1 MTASLL
7 LLFQASLAISPPRAP
22 LGLQRLARP
31 TQLPRAQSPVCVIE
45 DERGLTG
52 EVITYEG
59 LPGETR
65 MMVDEALAARDR
77 ARVMEGKPKY
87 ETVERMVDEY
97 ERLATEAGKD
107 WSRAEAESEVVRYL
121 CRRSLAVE
129 GGLEGDGQDK
139 AAFALL
145 ALLLSTVV
153 YGGYLKLT
161 ESP

>member
-1 MTASLL
+1 M
-7 LLFQASLAISPPRAP
+7 LAMCTVPA
-22 LGLQRLARP
+22 G
-31 TQLPRAQSPVCVIE
+31 PVK
-45 DERGLTG
+45 GP
-52 EVITYEG
+52 EG
-59 LPGETR
+59 TFS
-65 MMVDEALAARDR
+65 AARDR

-97 ERLATEAGKD
+97 ERLATGAGKD